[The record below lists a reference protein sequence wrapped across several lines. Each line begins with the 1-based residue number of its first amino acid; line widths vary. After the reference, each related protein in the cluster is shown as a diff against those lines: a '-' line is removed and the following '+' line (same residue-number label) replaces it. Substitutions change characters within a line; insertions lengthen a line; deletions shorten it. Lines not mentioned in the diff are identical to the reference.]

1 MAPDTGLYSSSLLV
15 RLILASVCLRS
26 LVATHF
32 WCNCVHARTQTALW
46 LSVDT
51 AHKHACPHTHTHPH
65 TQADGVR
72 VCVCIRDVYF
82 CKLMCGLP
90 WRHIVLS
97 PRQQSPDVET
107 RCDTKMKETVSSSFN
122 NTFKEWEKKHWR
134 KWALKER
141 KREMTRTGK
150 RKLWC

>member
-1 MAPDTGLYSSSLLV
+1 MELPFHPRPSPSDTHSKNLSSTAMWHLTLVFILPRSSSVSYSRPFVSALSWQRISDV
-15 RLILASVCLRS
+15 TAYTRAHR
-26 LVATHF
+26 
-32 WCNCVHARTQTALW
+32 QALW

-90 WRHIVLS
+90 WRRIVLS

-122 NTFKEWEKKHWR
+122 NTFKE
-134 KWALKER
+134 
-141 KREMTRTGK
+141 
-150 RKLWC
+150 